1 MSAPNDLLRVKLAV
15 REGFVRAVRIESPR
29 GDVAPI
35 FLGKI
40 PAEAAAMA
48 KLLFSLCPASQSLA
62 VEAAGEAALNHTPDP
77 ARSHARALRVLCERL
92 GEMLRAS
99 VLDWPRDAP
108 PAREE
113 IDALRVS
120 LTALRAIPDID
131 ETGHSLA
138 SVEQA
143 ARKLG
148 LRDFPEGDTLFARQ
162 WAEVRADEAN
172 WDLCEAK
179 ADFLLESDDDAVA
192 QAMTDRNFARA
203 PVLPGRRVE
212 TGAVA
217 RQAAAGLVNST
228 SGRLAARFHD
238 MAATLDAIRALLAGS
253 AAPSG
258 IVVAGKIGPGEGVA
272 AVDSARGR
280 LYHRVKLDGGGQ
292 DRGLCDRRSD
302 RMEFSSRRP
311 FRAAAARRPDRRR
324 GAAALRRVERL
335 AFVFDPCIGVGAE
348 IQDDVHA

>member
-1 MSAPNDLLRVKLAV
+1 MSAGTDLLRVKLAV
-15 REGFVRAVRIESPR
+15 REDVVRAVRIESPR

-35 FLGKI
+35 FLGKT

-62 VEAAGEAALNHTPDP
+62 VEAAGEAALNQTPDP

-108 PAREE
+108 PTREE

-120 LTALRAIPDID
+120 LNVLRAIPDCD
-131 ETGHSLA
+131 ESGLSLA

-148 LRDFPEGDTLFARQ
+148 LRDFSQGDTLFARQ
-162 WAEVRADEAN
+162 WADVRTDEAN
-172 WDLCEAK
+172 LDLRETE
-179 ADFLLESDDDAVA
+179 ADFLSESDDDAVA
-192 QAMTDRNFARA
+192 QAMMDRNFARA

-212 TGAVA
+212 TGAAA
-217 RQAAAGLVNST
+217 RQAAVDFVNST

-238 MAATLDAIRALLAGS
+238 MAATLDAIRAMLGGL

-258 IVVAGKIGPGEGVA
+258 IVVARKIGPGEGVA

-280 LYHRVKLDGGGQ
+280 LYHRVKLGGGGRIVNYAIVAPTEWNFYP
-292 DRGLCDRRSD
+292 DG
-302 RMEFSSRRP
+302 P
-311 FRAAAARRPDRRR
+311 FARRLL
-324 GAAALRRVERL
+324 GARIGAGIEARRRVERL